1 VTPVIA
7 LARGPLSRTE
17 FIVLYAIAA
26 EGADP
31 SKLRPLTGLTDE
43 AIEDALAQLVR
54 RGLLHRTIREMR
66 LTADTSSPSAP
77 APSLVD
83 GDQPDA
89 YTPPPV
95 PAA

>member
-1 VTPVIA
+1 MTNVIA

-26 EGADP
+26 EGADS
-31 SKLRPLTGLTDE
+31 SKLRLLTGLTDE

-66 LTADTSSPSAP
+66 LTADTPSPSAL
-77 APSLVD
+77 APSLVG
-83 GDQPDA
+83 GDQPDKPT
-89 YTPPPV
+89 TPRV

>member
-1 VTPVIA
+1 VSNTVA
-7 LARGPLSRTE
+7 LVRGPLSQAE
-17 FIVLYAIAA
+17 FLVLYAIAA

-31 SKLRPLTGLTDE
+31 SKLRLLTGLTDE

-66 LTADTSSPSAP
+66 LTADTPSPSAS
-77 APSLVD
+77 APPLVG
-83 GDQPDA
+83 GDQPDKPR
-89 YTPPPV
+89 TPGL